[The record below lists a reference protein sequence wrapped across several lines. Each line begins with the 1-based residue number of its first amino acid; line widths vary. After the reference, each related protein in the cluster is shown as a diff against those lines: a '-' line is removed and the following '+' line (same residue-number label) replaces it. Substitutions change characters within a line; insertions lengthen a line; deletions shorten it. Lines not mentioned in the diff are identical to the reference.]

1 MTDRR
6 TAWSLVGD
14 QFLLLAVILIQP
26 GGEVWC
32 LPGGLHW
39 GLRAVAVAG
48 LAPMAIAAVTL
59 GRGLTAAPLPNAHA
73 QLRTGGLYRLVRHP
87 IYSGLL
93 LSSVAWAIASGSLV
107 AGPAALLGR
116 ADQRQG
122 PLGGT
127 PPAERFPAY
136 PAYAAVTPRF
146 LPPDPLRLRSP
157 GAVGVSALR
166 LDPVAA

>member
-6 TAWSLVGD
+6 TAWSLVGA

-26 GGEVWC
+26 GGEVWS
-32 LPGGLHW
+32 LPGGLRW

-107 AGPAALLGR
+107 ALVAAALLVGLINVKAR
-116 ADQRQG
+116 WEERR
-122 PLGGT
+122 L
-127 PPAERFPAY
+127 AERFPAY

-146 LPPDPLRLRSP
+146 LPRTPS
-157 GAVGVSALR
+157 G
-166 LDPVAA
+166 